1 LNIQRGQSMAEF
13 AAGVAVLAMLTLGC
27 ISVVGIQ
34 EVQRRG
40 IVAAREAAFQA
51 EWLRQRS
58 GTDSV
63 RELLAHENFDDPA
76 LTNAMGTAPM
86 LRPED
91 VELTAA
97 TGRAPGRGAAAVE
110 FLFQPLRAAGGFLGG
125 DFDLGDDGF
134 LTGIVRTTLGGAD
147 RMPVPFSGMQLRFDQ
162 PYALLGNDWS
172 ASGPSHT
179 GRRSGGLVPT
189 HLLTSVSALWRPLSA
204 PLSLFEPS
212 LRDLC
217 PGLVEPDRVPE
228 DRLGPGAVQRPASCP

>member
-1 LNIQRGQSMAEF
+1 MAEF
-13 AAGVAVLAMLTLGC
+13 AAGVAVLGMLALGC

-34 EVQRRG
+34 EIQRRG

-58 GTDSV
+58 GVESV
-63 RELLAHENFDDPA
+63 REQLARENFDDPA
-76 LTNAMGTAPM
+76 LTNATGTARM
-86 LRPED
+86 LRPAD

-97 TGRAPGRGAAAVE
+97 TGGAPGRGAAAVE

-125 DFDLGDDGF
+125 NFDLGDDGF
-134 LTGIVRTTLGGAD
+134 LTGIVRTSLGGAD
-147 RMPVPFSGMQLRFDQ
+147 RMPEPFNSMQLRFDQ

-172 ASGPSHT
+172 ASGPSHA
-179 GRRSGGLVPT
+179 GRRAGGLVPT
-189 HLLTSVSALWRPLSA
+189 HLLTPLSALWRPLSV

-217 PGLVEPDRVPE
+217 PGLIEPDRVPE
-228 DRLGPGAVQRPASCP
+228 DRLGPGPLQRPASCP